1 MSLAGESK
9 IGGSLYHLSTEAVQ
23 GVRDAHEGGVRALA
37 VLSEDLI
44 VTGSDDKMV
53 TLWKRMPGTAQFACR
68 HICPEHQKSLRAI
81 LAIPAGKFSCIPSG
95 GFATGDLDK
104 VVRVYGVDLSSGQI
118 LGEGPVRT
126 LLGHAGGVISLSF
139 SARGELLSGGWDGQV
154 RVWDVD
160 NGKCLQTLEGHENGT
175 CVLGLVNGDI
185 AAGSTGRKNE
195 FDQPADFKIRIWTPS
210 TSTHGAG
217 ASRETGVKPMY
228 VIKRVFEDHT
238 LGVRD
243 LAHFPDGSGFVSCSN
258 DGSIRARKLDG
269 SPLPS
274 GTKITNP
281 SSTTDEG
288 HPVFCFS
295 VHVSQTGLIATC
307 NEDQTVRIYA
317 PDGSHLDEIQL
328 PGTPWKVDTLPSGDL
343 VVGCDQAGYSG
354 RGHLYVFTTSE
365 DSSKSPNEDTL
376 VRFKRDIV
384 KPKRS
389 EPTGEDNSAG
399 DRIITSGPYSERQ
412 SRRGTKDGQNGFF
425 IHPEGVMFCTWSA
438 AAGIWTDVG
447 IIQEGAGDG
456 DDSMDGPGPV
466 GGKKWDYT
474 RGVTLDTPNG
484 TRSLQLSWNEGD
496 DVQSVA
502 KNFLMK
508 NSLAEDSYEEV
519 RDFIFKIQASD
530 GEAVRRRKAAESS
543 SSSVS
548 LGSGLIPSKSFI
560 ELSTID
566 FKKVIPKLI
575 EVSGTLLSAED
586 IASLNAVVSILEQTS
601 RFHAT
606 VIPRTGVH
614 VLFKLISTMSSK
626 DVFPA
631 IDVLRVLIV
640 HSDGAK
646 AIAEIG
652 GTSIVPTTLFRII
665 RDTATSLDSRASTL
679 LAARTLFNAFRNE
692 AGRNLLTPNAE
703 AVSTLV
709 EEGIV
714 PTLAH
719 EHATVRYAG
728 AVLLHNLIH
737 ASHHFVS
744 DAVKKSNGQVTSDS
758 VLEAVIP
765 VKRVFGLIKDALA
778 TGKEDDFKA
787 VLLTALGTAARLSP
801 EASKSTEGL
810 KTVVEALCQQQA
822 NSALLKDVI
831 KLL

>member
-1 MSLAGESK
+1 MATDNS
-9 IGGSLYHLSTEAVQ
+9 IPGGRVYKLSTESVQ

-37 VLSEDLI
+37 ALSEDLI

-53 TLWKRMPGTAQFACR
+53 TVWRRMPGTAQFACR
-68 HICPEHQKSLRAI
+68 HICAEHQKSLRAI
-81 LAIPAGKFSCIPSG
+81 LAIPAGTFSCIPGG

-104 VVRVYGVDLSSGQI
+104 VVRVYGVDFSSGQVI
-118 LGEGPVRT
+118 GDSPVRT
-126 LLGHAGGVISLSF
+126 LMGHAAGVISLSL

-160 NGKCLQTLEGHENGT
+160 SGKCLQTLEGHENGT
-175 CVLGLVNGDI
+175 CVLGLQNGDI

-210 TSTHGAG
+210 SATHGG
-217 ASRETGVKPMY
+217 GISKETGSKPMY

-243 LAHFPDGSGFVSCSN
+243 LAQLPNGAGFVSCSN
-258 DGSIRARKLDG
+258 DGSTRARKFDG
-269 SPLPS
+269 SPLPGGAS
-274 GTKITNP
+274 ITNP
-281 SSTTDEG
+281 SSSTDEG

-295 VHVSQTGLIATC
+295 VHVSPTGLIATC
-307 NEDQTVRIYA
+307 NEDQTVRIYS
-317 PDGSHLDEIQL
+317 PDGSLMDELQL
-328 PGTPWKVDTLPSGDL
+328 PGTPWKVDSLPSGDL
-343 VVGCDQAGYSG
+343 VIGCDQAGYSG
-354 RGHLYVFTTSE
+354 RGHLYVFTASE
-365 DSSKSPNEDTL
+365 DDSKKPSEDTL
-376 VRFKRDIV
+376 VRFRRDIV
-384 KPKRS
+384 KPKRA
-389 EPTGEDNSAG
+389 EPTGEEDNSGG

-412 SRRGTKDGQNGFF
+412 SRRGAKDGQNGFF
-425 IHPEGVMFCTWSA
+425 VHPEGVMFCTWSA

-447 IIQEGAGDG
+447 IIQDGPADG

-466 GGKKWDYT
+466 GGAKWDYT
-474 RGVTLDTPNG
+474 RGVTLDTPG
-484 TRSLQLSWNEGD
+484 GMRSLQLCWNEGD

-543 SSSVS
+543 INGAS

-560 ELSTID
+560 ELSTVD
-566 FKKVIPKLI
+566 FKKVIPKLV
-575 EVSGTLLSAED
+575 EVAGSLLSAED
-586 IASLNAVVSILEQTS
+586 TTALNAVVAILEQTS

-606 VIPRTGVH
+606 LIPRMGVH
-614 VLFKLISTMSSK
+614 VLFKLIANLSSK

-652 GTSIVPTTLFRII
+652 GTSVVPGALFRII
-665 RDTATSLDSRASTL
+665 RETSTSLDSRASTL

-692 AGRNLLTPNAE
+692 AGRNLLTVNAE
-703 AVSTLV
+703 AVTALV
-709 EEGIV
+709 EHGIV
-714 PTLAH
+714 PTLSH
-719 EHATVRYAG
+719 EHATVRYAS

-737 ASHHFVS
+737 ASHLFVS

-758 VLEAVIP
+758 VLDAVIP
-765 VKRVFGLIKDALA
+765 VKRVFGLFKDALA
-778 TGKEDDFKA
+778 AGKEEDFKA

-801 EASKSTEGL
+801 EAAKSTDGL
-810 KTVVEALCQQQA
+810 KLVVENLGQQA
-822 NSALLKDVI
+822 NPALQKDVL